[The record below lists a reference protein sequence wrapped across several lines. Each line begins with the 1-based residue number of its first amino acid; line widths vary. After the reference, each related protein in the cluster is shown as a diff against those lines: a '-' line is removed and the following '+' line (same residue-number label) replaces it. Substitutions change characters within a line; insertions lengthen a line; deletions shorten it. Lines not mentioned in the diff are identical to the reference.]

1 MASKLDWI
9 ASGRY
14 ILASTRQRNK
24 VGIAYWRLRKL
35 ANGRWDASDSTPW
48 LLGEDGLERWPMFE
62 SVEMAKLWCEAADE
76 RLVGGVR

>member
-24 VGIAYWRLRKL
+24 VGIAFWRLRKL

-48 LLGEDGLERWPMFE
+48 LLGEDGLERWPMFDTA
-62 SVEMAKLWCEAADE
+62 EMAKLWCEAADE
-76 RLVGGVR
+76 KLAGGVR

>member
-24 VGIAYWRLRKL
+24 VGIAFWRLRKL

-76 RLVGGVR
+76 RLAGGVR

>member
-9 ASGRY
+9 ASGRS

-24 VGIAYWRLRKL
+24 VGIAFWRLRKL

-48 LLGEDGLERWPMFE
+48 LLGDDGLERWPMFDTA
-62 SVEMAKLWCEAADE
+62 EMAKLWCEAADE
-76 RLVGGVR
+76 KLAGGVR

>member
-24 VGIAYWRLRKL
+24 VGIAFWRLRKL

-48 LLGEDGLERWPMFE
+48 LLGDDGLERWPMFE
-62 SVEMAKLWCEAADE
+62 TIETAKLWCEAADE
-76 RLVGGVR
+76 KLAGGVR

>member
-24 VGIAYWRLRKL
+24 VGIAFWRLRKL

-48 LLGEDGLERWPMFE
+48 LLGEDGLERWPMFDTA
-62 SVEMAKLWCEAADE
+62 EMAKLWCEAADG